1 MCVKNLLILKR
12 MKISTIGHVI
22 VMLLLA
28 AVLLL
33 SGGCS
38 SVFVPYEVNNRVQEQ
53 AYSGGDTTL
62 GRLFHA
68 ETASHPE
75 LSGAYLLD
83 KGEESLLW
91 RGVLTE
97 QAEKSIDI
105 QTFIWSDDNVGTI
118 GAARLLQAAKR
129 GVHVRILL
137 DYVTLDVDSN
147 YLVWL
152 NDHTNISIRLYN
164 PFSQLDASIGS
175 KVSTLLSS
183 FSRLNRRMHNKLFLV
198 DGRVVLVGGRN
209 NADEYYD
216 MHADMNFRD
225 RDLLVVGDVLQ
236 KARRGFDEYW
246 NSEWSI
252 GIDQVLPRK
261 VDPQQRTAY
270 YQKLE
275 SYAREPK
282 NYPPRFDDALKR
294 TRKSLQRLPGHLSW
308 GKAEMIYDIPGKNEQ
323 LSSLRGY
330 GKSGEFL
337 TRSFLEAKE
346 EILVETPYMITMPGT
361 LDLFARLQKRGVLVR
376 VLTDSMASA
385 EDDLVFSAYK
395 RQRRNIL
402 RRGVKMCEL
411 RRDAAIRETV
421 FERFQSMEEMPDISL
436 HAKTAVIDRRTLLI
450 GSFNL
455 DPRSTHINTEHVF
468 RIESPDLAEQV
479 AKIINTDMDLEN
491 CWQVNM
497 DAEGKLTWK
506 TLRDGREER
515 SYIEPGVTFFE
526 RMRLLF
532 FMMLPVEAIL

>member
-1 MCVKNLLILKR
+1 MLGLKT
-12 MKISTIGHVI
+12 MKISTIRHVI
-22 VMLLLA
+22 VTLLFA

-33 SGGCS
+33 SEGCS
-38 SVFVPYEVNNRVQEQ
+38 SVFVPYEVGNRTKEKS
-53 AYSGGDTTL
+53 YSGGGTTL
-62 GRLFHA
+62 ARLFYA
-68 ETASHPE
+68 VNTAHPE

-129 GVHVRILL
+129 GVRVRVLL
-137 DYVTLDVDSN
+137 DYVTLDVDSD

-152 NDHTNISIRLYN
+152 NDHPNITIRLYN

-198 DGRVVLVGGRN
+198 DGRVVLLGGRN

-236 KARRGFDEYW
+236 EARRGFDEYW

-252 GIDQVLPRK
+252 SIDQVLPRK
-261 VDPQQRTAY
+261 VDLQQRTAY
-270 YQKLE
+270 YRKLE
-275 SYAREPK
+275 SYARDQK

-294 TRKSLQRLPGHLSW
+294 IRESLQRLPGRLSW

-337 TRSFLEAKE
+337 SRSILEAE
-346 EILVETPYMITMPGT
+346 QEILVETPYMITMPGT
-361 LDLFARLQKRGVLVR
+361 LDIFTRLQEQGVLVR

-402 RRGVKMCEL
+402 RRGVKICEL
-411 RRDAAIRETV
+411 RRDADLRDTV
-421 FERFQSMEEMPDISL
+421 FERFQNMEEMPGISL

-468 RIESPDLAEQV
+468 RIESPELAEQV

-491 CWQVNM
+491 CWQINM

-506 TLRDGREER
+506 TLRDGREDI
-515 SYIEPGVTFFE
+515 SHIEPDVTFFE

>member
-1 MCVKNLLILKR
+1 
-12 MKISTIGHVI
+12 MKISTIRHVI
-22 VMLLLA
+22 VMLLFA
-28 AVLLL
+28 AVLFL
-33 SGGCS
+33 SEGCT
-38 SVFVPYEVNNRVQEQ
+38 SVYVPYEVGDRAKETS
-53 AYSGGDTTL
+53 YSGGGTTL
-62 GRLFHA
+62 ARIFHA
-68 ETASHPE
+68 ANTAHPE

-129 GVHVRILL
+129 GVRVRVLL
-137 DYVTLDVDSN
+137 DYVTLDVDSD

-152 NDHTNISIRLYN
+152 NDHPNITIRLYN

-183 FSRLNRRMHNKLFLV
+183 FSRLNRRMHNKLFVV
-198 DGRVVLVGGRN
+198 DGTVVLLGGRN

-225 RDLLVVGDVLQ
+225 RDLLVVGDVLHE
-236 KARRGFDEYW
+236 ARRGFDEYW
-246 NSEWSI
+246 NSEWSV
-252 GIDQVLPRK
+252 GIDQILPRK
-261 VDPQQRTAY
+261 VDLQQRKAY
-270 YQKLE
+270 FRELE
-275 SYAREPK
+275 SYARNPK

-294 TRKSLQRLPGHLSW
+294 TKKSLRSLPGRLAW
-308 GKAEMIYDIPGKNEQ
+308 GKAEMVYDIPGKNEQ

-395 RQRRNIL
+395 RQRRSIL
-402 RRGVKMCEL
+402 SRGVKLCEL
-411 RRDAAIRETV
+411 RTDADLRNTV
-421 FERFQSMEEMPDISL
+421 FERFQEMEEMPDISL
-436 HAKTAVIDRRTLLI
+436 HAKTAVIDRTTLLI

-468 RIESPDLAEQV
+468 RIESPELAEQV
-479 AKIINTDMDLEN
+479 AKIINSDMDLKN
-491 CWQVNM
+491 CWQVSM
-497 DAEGKLTWK
+497 DAEGRLTWK
-506 TLRDGREER
+506 TLRDGHEEI
-515 SYIEPGVTFFE
+515 SHIEPEVTFFE
-526 RMRLLF
+526 RIRLLF
-532 FMMLPVEAIL
+532 FMMLPVEALL